1 MKPSIG
7 KAALARGE
15 VRLLRQQGQS
25 RADRSFG
32 SFPCWEIDRAV
43 R

>member
-1 MKPSIG
+1 MTLSIG
-7 KAALARGE
+7 TAALAGGE
-15 VRLLRQQGQS
+15 VRLLRQHGQS

-32 SFPCWEIDRAV
+32 SLPTWETDRTV